1 MNTKYEFTGEE
12 KEALGRILKRIR
24 AIEDFNNIKAGD
36 IGGWI
41 EKEENLSHKD
51 SAWVFDNA
59 CVYGDARVYGYAQVS
74 GNAQVYGSARLS

>member
-12 KEALGRILKRIR
+12 NEALGRILKRIR
-24 AIEDFNNIKAGD
+24 AIEDFGDVKAGD

-41 EKEENLSHKD
+41 EKEENLSSKD

-59 CVYGDARVYGYAQVS
+59 RGIS
-74 GNAQVYGSARLS
+74 

>member
-12 KEALGRILKRIR
+12 KEVLGRILKRIR
-24 AIEDFNNIKAGD
+24 AIKDFGDVKAGD

-51 SAWVFDNA
+51 SAWVYGNA
-59 CVYGDARVYGYAQVS
+59 RAFGSAQVYGDAWVFGDAEEEEER
-74 GNAQVYGSARLS
+74 

>member
-41 EKEENLSHKD
+41 EKGYSDTMAYLKEWETTEEE
-51 SAWVFDNA
+51 W
-59 CVYGDARVYGYAQVS
+59 GI
-74 GNAQVYGSARLS
+74 